1 MKKNFPPY
9 IKLYLEILL
18 LNQNFSQIKKIIK
31 KFWID
36 KPSSSLRNVITE
48 VLKNNNLNDIDF
60 IKSLVDKN
68 ISLLRF

>member
-1 MKKNFPPY
+1 MHSDVKDSLKFIQKALGLKKNFPPY

-48 VLKNNNLNDIDF
+48 VLK
-60 IKSLVDKN
+60 K
-68 ISLLRF
+68 